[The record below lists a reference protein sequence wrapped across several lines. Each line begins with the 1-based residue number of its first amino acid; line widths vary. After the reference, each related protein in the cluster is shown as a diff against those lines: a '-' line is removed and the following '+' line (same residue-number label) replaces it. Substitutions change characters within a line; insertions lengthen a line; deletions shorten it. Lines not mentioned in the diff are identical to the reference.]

1 MPAYPVPANQR
12 SRNNVSNII
21 SVGSVA
27 RADGAG
33 NQRLIQQQACS
44 SVLQQAQTLEPLSV
58 ESSDSVESFSTKHY
72 TKTLAFLYLLQ
83 FLKAPKAELLCQNQ
97 KATVWEGESSL
108 GCVCR
113 SCNEHLNPAFRFS
126 LLPGT
131 PPHKP
136 LLLRIS
142 WPIHTK
148 KKSLIT
154 TVNSLAKRPQLHFT
168 QKSPNLC
175 YFC

>member
-21 SVGSVA
+21 SVGSVT
-27 RADGAG
+27 RADEAG
-33 NQRLIQQQACS
+33 NQRLIQQQALQLCAATGTDTELLS
-44 SVLQQAQTLEPLSV
+44 GEPSVCN
-58 ESSDSVESFSTKHY
+58 TKQS

-97 KATVWEGESSL
+97 NCSVKTRKQQTEKV
-108 GCVCR
+108 
-113 SCNEHLNPAFRFS
+113 NPAQGVSGRLQWAPRSQLRFS
-126 LLPGT
+126 LVLGT

-136 LLLRIS
+136 LLFRIS

-148 KKSLIT
+148 KSHSSRL
-154 TVNSLAKRPQLHFT
+154 
-168 QKSPNLC
+168 
-175 YFC
+175 